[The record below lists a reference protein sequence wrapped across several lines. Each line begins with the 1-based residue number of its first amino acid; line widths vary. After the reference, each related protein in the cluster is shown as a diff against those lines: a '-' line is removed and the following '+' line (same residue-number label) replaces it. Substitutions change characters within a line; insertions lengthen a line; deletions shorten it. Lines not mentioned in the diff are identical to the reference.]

1 MIYNFYIGFLE
12 VNWNDI
18 FDILLVAVLLYQVYK
33 LMRGSVAL
41 SIFFGF
47 LTLYLFYLVVRA
59 AQMELLS
66 TILGQFMEVGVLA
79 AIVLFQQEIRK
90 FLLLLGKTTTINRD
104 NFFNTFW
111 RKNEEKEKLNL
122 TPIIDASKSLSGSN
136 TGALMVFSKNS
147 PLKFYAESGDEI
159 DAMVSKRLLLSIFNK
174 YSPLHDGAVI
184 IYEGKIK
191 AARCILPVTEQENL
205 PAELGLRHR
214 AAIGMTE
221 ITDTLVLVVSEE
233 TGQMS
238 VVVDGEIYRNLSTK
252 ELRQRINQYI
262 LEEREEEEFIINQA
276 KAEEEAFIQKKEKE
290 LEKKEKESKKKSKK
304 PKPETSLEVDDEAPA
319 ETANPS

>member
-1 MIYNFYIGFLE
+1 MTYLFYIGFLE

-18 FDILLVAVLLYQVYK
+18 IDILLVSVLLYQVYK

-59 AQMELLS
+59 AQMELL
-66 TILGQFMEVGVLA
+66 TAILGQFMGVGVLA
-79 AIVLFQQEIRK
+79 MIILFQQEIRK
-90 FLLLLGKTTTINRD
+90 FLLLVGKTTAINRD
-104 NFFNTFW
+104 NLFKPFW
-111 RKNEEKEKLNL
+111 RKKEEQERLNL
-122 TPIIDASKSLSGSN
+122 TPIIDAAKSLSGSN
-136 TGALMVFSKNS
+136 TGALIVFSKNS

-159 DAMVSKRLLLSIFNK
+159 DSTVSKRLLLSIFNK
-174 YSPLHDGAVI
+174 YSPLHDGAGI
-184 IYEGKIK
+184 LYEGRIK
-191 AARCILPVTEQENL
+191 AARCILPVTERENL

-238 VVVDGEIYRNLSTK
+238 VVLDGEIYRNLSAK
-252 ELRQRINQYI
+252 ELRQRINQY
-262 LEEREEEEFIINQA
+262 LTEEREQEDFIINQA
-276 KAEEEAFIQKKEKE
+276 RAEEEAIIQKKEKK
-290 LEKKEKESKKKSKK
+290 LEKKEKKEPPVGVDES
-304 PKPETSLEVDDEAPA
+304 VNA